1 MRSNIREYFRP
12 GKKVVDDVRRYAYI
26 EIHGGPA
33 MAYRKERKTI
43 YIKTEF
49 EPTWE
54 EITEAARADRYGVGE
69 YICMMWEK
77 LKAKAAKK

>member
-1 MRSNIREYFRP
+1 
-12 GKKVVDDVRRYAYI
+12 
-26 EIHGGPA
+26 

-54 EITEAARADRYGVGE
+54 EITEAARADRYGIGE

-77 LKAKAAKK
+77 LKAKGAKK